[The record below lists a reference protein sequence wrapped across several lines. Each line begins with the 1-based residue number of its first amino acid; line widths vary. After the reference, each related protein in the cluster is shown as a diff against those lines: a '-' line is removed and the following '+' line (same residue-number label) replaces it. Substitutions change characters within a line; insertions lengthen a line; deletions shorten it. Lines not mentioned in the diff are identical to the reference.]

1 MKAKEDDL
9 KKKRGAGLHGFALFV
24 LSSLFFSSVTAETV
38 EISVDLKFDNIDY
51 VVGERIRAVVDVANS
66 SPENVSV
73 GYPSSKD
80 KLFIEVFNFGS
91 MEQLDKIGR
100 GAFVSRF
107 SLDSNEGQKLET
119 FLGDHYQLRTIGK
132 YLAKP
137 VLLHDGTRYEGQ
149 LRAFSI
155 VPGMKVASALQMF
168 KNVEGLRREFV
179 LLSWSRKNTEHL
191 FLTAYDEGPVSRKW
205 TTTDLGPL
213 MRFKKPSLSVL
224 PTGEVIV
231 IHCWDR
237 DRFRRS
243 EFWSLPEALE
253 LNKGE
258 FVRDPE
264 TAGSERVK
272 ELYKESG
279 GVKPAAR
286 PWWKFW

>member
-1 MKAKEDDL
+1 MKKTVFAAL
-9 KKKRGAGLHGFALFV
+9 ALGWATGLF
-24 LSSLFFSSVTAETV
+24 AETV
-38 EISVDLKFDNIDY
+38 EISVDLKFDSVDY
-51 VVGERIRAVVDVANS
+51 VSGERIRAVVDVANS
-66 SPENVSV
+66 SPETVSV

-80 KLFIEVFNFGS
+80 KLFVEVFNSGS
-91 MEQLDKIGR
+91 MVQLDKIGK

-119 FLGDHYQLRTIGK
+119 FLGDHYALRAVGK

-137 VLLHDGTRYEGQ
+137 VLVHGGMRYEGQ
-149 LRAFSI
+149 LRAFTV
-155 VPGMKVASALQMF
+155 VPGMKVGSALQMF
-168 KNVEGLRREFV
+168 KNAEGLRREFT
-179 LLSWSRKNTEHL
+179 LLSWSRRNTEHL
-191 FLTAYDEGPVSRKW
+191 FLAAQDEGSVSRKW

-213 MRFKKPSLSVL
+213 MRFKKPTLSVL
-224 PTGEVIV
+224 GTGEVIV
-231 IHCWDR
+231 IHCCDR

-253 LNKGE
+253 LHKSE

-279 GVKPAAR
+279 GVKPVAR

>member
-1 MKAKEDDL
+1 MKKTVFAAL
-9 KKKRGAGLHGFALFV
+9 ALGWAAGLF
-24 LSSLFFSSVTAETV
+24 AETV
-38 EISVDLKFDNIDY
+38 EISVDLKFDSVDY
-51 VVGERIRAVVDVANS
+51 VSGERIRAVVDVANS
-66 SPENVSV
+66 SPESVIV

-80 KLFIEVFNFGS
+80 KLFVEVFNSGS
-91 MEQLDKIGR
+91 MVQLDKIGK

-119 FLGDHYQLRTIGK
+119 FLGDHYALRASGK

-137 VLLHDGTRYEGQ
+137 VLVHGGMRYEGQ
-149 LRAFSI
+149 LRAFTV

-168 KNVEGLRREFV
+168 KNAEGLRREFT
-179 LLSWSRKNTEHL
+179 LLSWSRRNTEHL
-191 FLTAYDEGPVSRKW
+191 FLAAQDEGSVSRKW

-213 MRFKKPSLSVL
+213 MRLRKPTLSVL
-224 PTGEVIV
+224 DTGEVIV
-231 IHCWDR
+231 IHSCDR

-243 EFWSLPEALE
+243 EFWSLPDALE
-253 LNKGE
+253 INKRE

-279 GVKPAAR
+279 GVQPVAR

>member
-1 MKAKEDDL
+1 MKKTVFAVL
-9 KKKRGAGLHGFALFV
+9 ALGWATGLF
-24 LSSLFFSSVTAETV
+24 AETV

-51 VVGERIRAVVDVANS
+51 VAGERIRAVVDVANS
-66 SPENVSV
+66 SPESVSV

-80 KLFIEVFNFGS
+80 MLFVEVFHSGS
-91 MEQLDKIGR
+91 MVQLEKIGK

-107 SLDSNEGQKLET
+107 SLESNEGQKLAT
-119 FLGDHYQLRTIGK
+119 YLGDHYPLRTVGK

-137 VLLHDGTRYEGQ
+137 VLLHGGIRYEGQ
-149 LRAFSI
+149 LRAFSV
-155 VPGMKVASALQMF
+155 VPGMKVGSALQMF
-168 KNVEGLRREFV
+168 KNVEGLRREFD

-191 FLTAYDEGPVSRKW
+191 FLAAHDEGPVSRKW

-213 MRFKKPSLSVL
+213 MRFRKPSLSVL

-243 EFWSLPEALE
+243 EFWSLPDALE

-279 GVKPAAR
+279 GVKPVAR

>member
-1 MKAKEDDL
+1 M
-9 KKKRGAGLHGFALFV
+9 
-24 LSSLFFSSVTAETV
+24 
-38 EISVDLKFDNIDY
+38 
-51 VVGERIRAVVDVANS
+51 DVANS
-66 SPENVSV
+66 SPDNVSV

-80 KLFIEVFNFGS
+80 KLFVEVFNSGS
-91 MEQLDKIGR
+91 MEQLDKVGQ

-107 SLDSNEGQKLET
+107 SLDSNEGQKLAT
-119 FLGDHYQLRTIGK
+119 YLGDHYPLRTVGK

-137 VLLHDGTRYEGQ
+137 VLLHGGIRYEGQ
-149 LRAFSI
+149 LRAFSV
-155 VPGMKVASALQMF
+155 VPGMKVGSALQMF

-191 FLTAYDEGPVSRKW
+191 FLAAYDEGPVSRKW

-213 MRFKKPSLSVL
+213 MRFRKPSLSVL

>member
-1 MKAKEDDL
+1 MKKTVFAVL
-9 KKKRGAGLHGFALFV
+9 ALGWATGLF
-24 LSSLFFSSVTAETV
+24 AETV

-51 VVGERIRAVVDVANS
+51 VAGERIRAVVDVANS
-66 SPENVSV
+66 SPESVSV

-80 KLFIEVFNFGS
+80 MLFVEVFHSGS
-91 MEQLDKIGR
+91 MVQLEKIGK

-107 SLDSNEGQKLET
+107 SLESNEGQKLAT
-119 FLGDHYQLRTIGK
+119 YLGDHYPLRTVGK

-137 VLLHDGTRYEGQ
+137 VLLHGGIRYEGQ
-149 LRAFSI
+149 LRAFSV
-155 VPGMKVASALQMF
+155 VPGMKVGSALQMF
-168 KNVEGLRREFV
+168 KNVEGLRREFE

-191 FLTAYDEGPVSRKW
+191 FLAAHDEGPVSRKW

-213 MRFKKPSLSVL
+213 MRFRKPSLSVL

-243 EFWSLPEALE
+243 EFWSLPDALE

-279 GVKPAAR
+279 GVKPVAR

>member
-1 MKAKEDDL
+1 MKKTVFAVL
-9 KKKRGAGLHGFALFV
+9 ALGWATGLF
-24 LSSLFFSSVTAETV
+24 AETV

-51 VVGERIRAVVDVANS
+51 VAGERIRAIVDVANS
-66 SPENVSV
+66 SPESVSV

-80 KLFIEVFNFGS
+80 ILFVEVFHSGS
-91 MEQLDKIGR
+91 MVQLEKIGK

-107 SLDSNEGQKLET
+107 SLESNEGQRLET
-119 FLGDHYQLRTIGK
+119 FLGDHYSLRTVGK

-137 VLLHDGTRYEGQ
+137 VLLHGGIRYEGQ
-149 LRAFSI
+149 LRAFSV

-168 KNVEGLRREFV
+168 KNVEGLRREFE

-191 FLTAYDEGPVSRKW
+191 FLAAHDEGPVSRKW
-205 TTTDLGPL
+205 TTTDIGPL
-213 MRFKKPSLSVL
+213 MRFRKPSLSVL

-243 EFWSLPEALE
+243 EFWSLPDALE

-279 GVKPAAR
+279 GVKPVAR

>member
-1 MKAKEDDL
+1 MKKTVFAVL
-9 KKKRGAGLHGFALFV
+9 ALGWATGLF
-24 LSSLFFSSVTAETV
+24 AETV

-51 VVGERIRAVVDVANS
+51 VAGERIRAIVDVANS
-66 SPENVSV
+66 SPESVSV

-80 KLFIEVFNFGS
+80 ILFVEVFHSGS
-91 MEQLDKIGR
+91 MVQLEKIGK

-107 SLDSNEGQKLET
+107 SLESNEGQRLET
-119 FLGDHYQLRTIGK
+119 FLGDHYSLRTVGK

-137 VLLHDGTRYEGQ
+137 VLLHGGIRYEGQ
-149 LRAFSI
+149 LRAFSV

-168 KNVEGLRREFV
+168 KNVEGLRREFE

-191 FLTAYDEGPVSRKW
+191 FLAAHDEGPVSRKW
-205 TTTDLGPL
+205 TTTDIGPL
-213 MRFKKPSLSVL
+213 MRFRKPSLSVL

-243 EFWSLPEALE
+243 EFWSLPDALE
-253 LNKGE
+253 LHKGE
-258 FVRDPE
+258 FIMDPT
-264 TAGSERVK
+264 TAGSERIK

-279 GVKPAAR
+279 GVKPVAR